1 MAPLGAAPFCIC
13 AGAHAAASC
22 LSSFSLLV
30 TLPWLAILLPTFH
43 PLLKDIRYHIAHAS
57 VQASP
62 IDQIDTEKKVQLWRS
77 SDKPPPVRR
86 FRPYN
91 PEANSTTPDDD
102 DFHDEVADNDPAVP
116 LASRLL
122 FVHQEQWQKDLLAMY
137 GDVCLLDATHRC
149 TKYDI
154 PLFFLVIATNVG
166 YTVVAEFC
174 TQSERAEDIAEALGL
189 LKDYNPLW
197 KPSHFMT
204 DYSEAELLAIEQIS
218 PNVRSYLCDF
228 HREQAWLRW
237 CKDKKHGLEDDTAA
251 ILLDHLRKLAYAPT
265 CREGNEAFDK
275 YYREA
280 EAKLQQ
286 LPLWQQNRNVRGW
299 FTAKW
304 LSCPERWARAF
315 TSQKY
320 QRNIFTNNGVEA
332 QNKTL
337 KYSFL
342 PRGKVSLTS
351 LLAILVE
358 EFVPEQKKKYLIPTV
373 SQGSGFRKYNDFVP
387 HFLHNRPHTVIKHCL
402 ARRLQARSFNPD
414 DITINDEG
422 VFHVKS
428 SDQDGHY
435 VVDYGTPKCT
445 CSDYLKYGIP
455 CKHFLAVFRHIDRW
469 GWNALPAAYR
479 SSPVLTLNCA
489 TIIGNEQ
496 EPALLALDEDNVNA
510 SNGPLPNIAVH
521 KTSHQDIQQKCRQL
535 QRTL

>member
-1 MAPLGAAPFCIC
+1 M
-13 AGAHAAASC
+13 
-22 LSSFSLLV
+22 
-30 TLPWLAILLPTFH
+30 
-43 PLLKDIRYHIAHAS
+43 
-57 VQASP
+57 QASP
-62 IDQIDTEKKVQLWRS
+62 IDQIDTEKKLWRS
-77 SDKPPPVRR
+77 SDKPPPVLR

-91 PEANSTTPDDD
+91 PEANSATPDDD

-154 PLFFLVIATNVG
+154 PLFFLVVATNVG

-204 DYSEAELLAIEQIS
+204 DYSEAELLAIEQIF

-304 LSCPERWARAF
+304 LSCPEDRPVCGHR
-315 TSQKY
+315 K
-320 QRNIFTNNGVEA
+320 IVV
-332 QNKTL
+332 
-337 KYSFL
+337 
-342 PRGKVSLTS
+342 P
-351 LLAILVE
+351 LLI
-358 EFVPEQKKKYLIPTV
+358 
-373 SQGSGFRKYNDFVP
+373 
-387 HFLHNRPHTVIKHCL
+387 
-402 ARRLQARSFNPD
+402 
-414 DITINDEG
+414 
-422 VFHVKS
+422 S
-428 SDQDGHY
+428 SSHW
-435 VVDYGTPKCT
+435 V
-445 CSDYLKYGIP
+445 
-455 CKHFLAVFRHIDRW
+455 LAVLDVPNQLLNYYDSFGSNPIDCPEFCLLSVFRLPFRFFHD
-469 GWNALPAAYR
+469 GFLECSTKNAP
-479 SSPVLTLNCA
+479 C
-489 TIIGNEQ
+489 
-496 EPALLALDEDNVNA
+496 
-510 SNGPLPNIAVH
+510 
-521 KTSHQDIQQKCRQL
+521 
-535 QRTL
+535 